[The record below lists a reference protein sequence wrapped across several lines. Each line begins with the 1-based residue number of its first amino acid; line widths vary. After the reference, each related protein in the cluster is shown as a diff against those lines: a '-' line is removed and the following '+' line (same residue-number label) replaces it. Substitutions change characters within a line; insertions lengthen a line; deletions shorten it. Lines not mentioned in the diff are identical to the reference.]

1 MEKPYSVDVELS
13 EDQYVS
19 DDSIPTKPKG
29 KNSAENAAPAKSNVR
44 HIRGKKKNNEDL
56 VVDVTRQLMVKQRE
70 MVASEFEQY
79 YLSKNLPVE
88 VELSGPD
95 KTYISL
101 SSVLFCN
108 DSVGRLVEKT
118 NLFHCLKEAGFEKV
132 ALGDSEERIW
142 AYDLKN
148 Q

>member
-1 MEKPYSVDVELS
+1 MEKPYYADVELS
-13 EDQYVS
+13 EDKSPS
-19 DDSIPTKPKG
+19 DDNITSKAKG
-29 KNSAENAAPAKSNVR
+29 KNRADNSAHAKTNVR
-44 HIRGKKKNNEDL
+44 QIRAKKKHNEEL
-56 VVDVTRQLMVKQRE
+56 VVDVTRQLMMKQRE

-101 SSVLFCN
+101 SSVLFCD
-108 DSVGRLVEKT
+108 DSVDRLVEKT
-118 NLFHCLKEAGFEKV
+118 NLFHCLKEAGFEKL

-142 AYDLKN
+142 SYDLKN
-148 Q
+148 